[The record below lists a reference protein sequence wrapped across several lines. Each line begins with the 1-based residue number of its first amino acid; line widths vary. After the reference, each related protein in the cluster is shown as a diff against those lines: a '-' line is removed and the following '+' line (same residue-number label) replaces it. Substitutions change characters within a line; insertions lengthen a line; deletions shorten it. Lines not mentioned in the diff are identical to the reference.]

1 MAVYQTRAYFL
12 EKFGYLT
19 DNPEIGPLLAKHYW
33 HAGNHLSH
41 NETIFSLTG
50 EALTPSTLQTCVTYP
65 PEQAW
70 EVQQKKID
78 SLATRKRAPV
88 ASLDATIKVV
98 DGSKELASNAISD
111 EQMCDD
117 FERYIVETY
126 GR

>member
-1 MAVYQTRAYFL
+1 
-12 EKFGYLT
+12 
-19 DNPEIGPLLAKHYW
+19 AKHYW

-41 NETIFSLTG
+41 NETIVSLTG
-50 EALTPSTLQTCVTYP
+50 EGFNAKYLADVCNLS

-78 SLATRKRAPV
+78 SLATRERAPV
-88 ASLDATIKVV
+88 ASLNATIKVV
-98 DGSKELASNAISD
+98 DGSKELASNDISD